1 MNVSA
6 AMLRYV
12 SVHGP
17 RASHGVWPNSILLH
31 TWRSCIPVPQ
41 SKCFTVVECPTQGNN
56 KRLAR
61 KQTALSSGGIHRSSL
76 GTLLCYT
83 DPGCGVNLISIPFSH
98 FNNQVG
104 ELQLNVKCE
113 GPMGLAMPNL
123 AERHT
128 QQQKASEQKHGSDKS
143 VSSFAGDVFFN
154 LREIEKSFERNGE
167 KERDPGHF
175 SSTMLLLSFCCG
187 SVRARAHREQNIVFD
202 GCSSILVV
210 LTIVGI
216 GFCPLL
222 QFMVC
227 DVADKGTTRWPF
239 HCFVFHKGR
248 RIGSPPSCHV
258 HCTCKGSFHK
268 NTPNV
273 AAPAWLDETEPIH
286 SILSTVHYD
295 S

>member
-1 MNVSA
+1 MAKLHSGSTIQ
-6 AMLRYV
+6 MLYGR
-12 SVHGP
+12 
-17 RASHGVWPNSILLH
+17 RMSHP
-31 TWRSCIPVPQ
+31 
-41 SKCFTVVECPTQGNN
+41 
-56 KRLAR
+56 R
-61 KQTALSSGGIHRSSL
+61 KQQKAGAEVNSSVEWRNPSQFTRYLVVLYRSWLRSEFNFH
-76 GTLLCYT
+76 
-83 DPGCGVNLISIPFSH
+83 PIFS
-98 FNNQVG
+98 FQQSSWRVAI
-104 ELQLNVKCE
+104 KCRE
-113 GPMGLAMPNL
+113 GPMGLAIPNL

-175 SSTMLLLSFCCG
+175 SSTILLLSFCCC
-187 SVRARAHREQNIVFD
+187 SVRARAHREESIVCD
-202 GCSSILVV
+202 GCSSIIVV
-210 LTIVGI
+210 LAIIGI

-227 DVADKGTTRWPF
+227 DVADEGITRWPF

-248 RIGSPPSCHV
+248 RIGSPPSCQV
-258 HCTCKGSFHK
+258 HCTCKKSFHK

-273 AAPAWLDETEPIH
+273 TAPAWLDETEPIH